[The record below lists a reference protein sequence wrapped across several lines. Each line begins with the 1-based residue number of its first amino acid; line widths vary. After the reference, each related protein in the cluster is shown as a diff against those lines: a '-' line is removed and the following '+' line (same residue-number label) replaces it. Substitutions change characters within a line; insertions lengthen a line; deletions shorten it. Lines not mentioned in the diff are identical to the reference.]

1 VNVSLH
7 ACVGPADV
15 HSASISCA
23 LLLLQALLL
32 QILRKVCIFV
42 FIMLMLCS
50 IGASRA
56 AALFGASYISLCDTA
71 VLQIQLQCV

>member
-1 VNVSLH
+1 M
-7 ACVGPADV
+7 
-15 HSASISCA
+15 
-23 LLLLQALLL
+23 LLQAMLL

-56 AALFGASYISLCDTA
+56 AALFGAAYIMPL
-71 VLQIQLQCV
+71 